1 MLHFSAPTWPI
12 HPPRRWQP
20 EAWKA
25 VFDHYG
31 AQSKPIIEPGAICA
45 IMGSG
50 KTLLIQ
56 EICATVGIGPNSV
69 VVISTSTQRLVED
82 IYADIKA
89 RLAVD
94 GRGEE
99 AGIWYGK
106 RKRLGR
112 VIVACVDSLQ
122 GLAEKLASQN
132 KIVNL
137 WIADECHQTESPTV
151 LAAHEVLKPLHSLG
165 LTATAFRSDKW
176 ESITLFKTML
186 YRYGVREALNDG
198 NVVVPWRIVNYEG
211 EQSDLDAAC
220 LEMIQSATGPGLA
233 NASSIEDA
241 NAFAKYL
248 TQNGLPAAA
257 IHSKQSRR
265 TQSKLLSDLKTGV
278 LRVVVHV
285 NLLTEGSNYPWLRW
299 LLLRREVDA
308 RVRFAQEVGRVLRT
322 DEGKSEAVIYDP
334 HDLFGT
340 FHLTYA
346 EALGEP
352 PERPEWENEQ
362 LDPAER
368 AERIQSSEPPV
379 AMAFIESAVRTLV
392 VACECARMM
401 GSRKMIKK
409 ADRLKPATPM
419 QIVAVA
425 SAIKGV
431 DGIAPA
437 GWMQCLAAIEARPAV
452 LRFGF
457 ISDLLNA
464 LAGIRKAKAWPA
476 LDAGGRISGALEVEP
491 YPAIVGDNGQ
501 LAVDFKAFEVES

>member
-1 MLHFSAPTWPI
+1 MLTFNPPTWPI
-12 HPPRRWQP
+12 KPPRRWQP
-20 EAWKA
+20 DAIKA
-25 VFDHYG
+25 VVDHFMPPPP
-31 AQSKPIIEPGAICA
+31 AIIEPGVISA

-56 EICATVGIGPNSV
+56 ELCGCIQLGANEV

-82 IYADIKA
+82 IYA
-89 RLAVD
+89 AVRERCGD
-94 GRGEE
+94 T

-106 RKRLGR
+106 RKRLGMY
-112 VIVACVDSLQ
+112 VVACVDSLQ
-122 GLAEKLASQN
+122 GLADKLKEQGKTVA
-132 KIVNL
+132 L

-151 LAAHEVLKPLHSLG
+151 LAAHMCLRPQHALG
-165 LTATAFRSDKW
+165 LTATAFRSDKY
-176 ESITLFKTML
+176 ESITLFKKML

-220 LEMIQSATGPGLA
+220 LEMLQSAVGPGLA

-248 TQNGLPAAA
+248 SSNGLPAKA
-257 IHSKQSRR
+257 IHSKQTSR
-265 TQSKLLSDLKTGV
+265 TQSSILNDLKTGV

-322 DEGKSEAVIYDP
+322 DEGKAEAVIYDP

-352 PERPEWENEQ
+352 PLRPEWESEE
-362 LDPAER
+362 LTIEDR
-368 AERIQSSEPPV
+368 ADRISKADPPV

-401 GSRKMIKK
+401 GQRKMIKK

-419 QIVAVA
+419 QIVATA
-425 SAIKGV
+425 NAIAGV
-431 DGIAPA
+431 SGLAPE
-437 GWMQCLAAIEARPAV
+437 GWMQCLQAIAARPAV

-464 LAGIRKAKAWPA
+464 LDGIKRAKAWPA
-476 LDAGGRISGALEVEP
+476 LDAGGRISGALCAEEP
-491 YPAIVGDNGQ
+491 YPMVIGADGQ
-501 LAVDFKAFEVES
+501 GRVDFSKLGDDE

>member
-1 MLHFSAPTWPI
+1 MLKFNPPTWPI
-12 HPPRRWQP
+12 KPPRRWQP
-20 EAWKA
+20 EAMGA
-25 VFDHYG
+25 V
-31 AQSKPIIEPGAICA
+31 AQHFAASTEPGVVVA
-45 IMGSG
+45 IMGAG
-50 KTLLIQ
+50 KSMLIQ
-56 EICATVGIGPNSV
+56 ELCATVRLADNQV

-82 IYADIKA
+82 IHAAVKE
-89 RLAVD
+89 RLVD
-94 GRGEE
+94 GA

-106 RKRLGR
+106 RKRMAQY
-112 VIVACVDSLQ
+112 VVACVDSLQ
-122 GLAEKLASQN
+122 GLADKLKEQGKTVA
-132 KIVNL
+132 L

-151 LAAHEVLKPLHSLG
+151 LAAHQCLQPLHALG
-165 LTATAFRSDKW
+165 LTATAFRSDKY
-176 ESITLFKTML
+176 ESITLFKKML
-186 YRYGVREALNDG
+186 YKYGVREALADG

-211 EQSDLDAAC
+211 ENSDLDAAC
-220 LEMIQSATGPGLA
+220 LEMIRGASGPGLA

-248 TQNGLPAAA
+248 SNNGLPAKS
-257 IHSKQSRR
+257 IHSKQTSRV
-265 TQSKLLSDLKTGV
+265 QSGILNDLKTGV

-322 DEGKSEAVIYDP
+322 DDGKTEAVIYDP

-352 PERPEWENEQ
+352 PIRPEWESED
-362 LDPAER
+362 LTPADR
-368 AERIQSSEPPV
+368 AERIASSEPPV
-379 AMAFIESAVRTLV
+379 AMAFVESAVRTLV

-409 ADRLKPATPM
+409 ADRLKPATPL
-419 QIVAVA
+419 QIVATGN
-425 SAIKGV
+425 AIAGV
-431 DGIAPA
+431 VGIAPD
-437 GWMQCLAAIEARPAV
+437 GWMQCLSAIAHRPAI

-464 LAGIRKAKAWPA
+464 LDGIKRAKAWPS
-476 LDAGGRISGALEVEP
+476 LDAGGRISGSPCAEEP
-491 YPAIVGDNGQ
+491 YPMVMDETGQ
-501 LAVDFKAFEVES
+501 GRVDFSKLGDE